1 MTWWFENVARTI
13 RRGYGVKP
21 HGSEAKRREGYPI
34 GQSVLH
40 RGFVRLRPAQPM
52 PATVATSRQWSLR
65 AKDAAP
71 RPEKTDVLT
80 SKNAP
85 FFTHFGKIF
94 NSIKGLER
102 YTSYE
107 VQSQVKLQKNLSP

>member
-1 MTWWFENVARTI
+1 MTWWFENVVRTI

-34 GQSVLH
+34 GQSLPH
-40 RGFVRLRPAQPM
+40 RGYGPLRPAQPM
-52 PATVATSRQWSLR
+52 PATVSTSRQWTLR
-65 AKDAAP
+65 ATDAAP
-71 RPEKTDVLT
+71 RPEKPAVLT

-94 NSIKGLER
+94 N
-102 YTSYE
+102 
-107 VQSQVKLQKNLSP
+107 